1 MSIKSTSLAVA
12 DFSKCSKGV
21 YEEYDDP
28 MSNITTSLLLTQIV
42 TKPCLPMFRQHH
54 GDVDQRP
61 QVQLPEQGLRRRRAP
76 ARQHQRLVLGR
87 RKQEVGTL
95 GVVVS
100 RHTSMSSS
108 DVDTECSSKCH
119 VSLCLLPLTGLCNV
133 HTLLLVL
140 IVRSTICFCSGVS
153 VHCSNLQL
161 VT

>member
-1 MSIKSTSLAVA
+1 MSIKSSPLVVA

-76 ARQHQRLVLGR
+76 ARQHQRLVLGGR
-87 RKQEVGTL
+87 QQEVGTMVWWS
-95 GVVVS
+95 VVT
-100 RHTSMSSS
+100 TSLSSS
-108 DVDTECSSKCH
+108 YVDTECSKCH
-119 VSLCLLPLTGLCNV
+119 VSLCLLPLPGLC
-133 HTLLLVL
+133 TPCCLFVL
-140 IVRSTICFCSGVS
+140 IVCSTICFCSGVPQ
-153 VHCSNLQL
+153 VHFSNLQL